1 LTLSNEDIVKLLDQ
15 YDKESKAIKKDILKL
30 MWHMRGSLSYDEA
43 MMLSNEDKQII
54 YSIIEDNLET
64 TKKSGLPYF

>member
-1 LTLSNEDIVKLLDQ
+1 MTLSNEDIVKLLDQ

>member
-1 LTLSNEDIVKLLDQ
+1 LTLSNEDIVNLLDQ

>member
-1 LTLSNEDIVKLLDQ
+1 
-15 YDKESKAIKKDILKL
+15 
-30 MWHMRGSLSYDEA
+30 MRGSLSYDEA

-54 YSIIEDNLET
+54 YGIIEDNLEA

>member
-1 LTLSNEDIVKLLDQ
+1 LTLSNEDIVNLLDQ

-54 YSIIEDNLET
+54 YGIIEDNLEA